1 MTRRRR
7 AGFGRHALRSLLTLV
22 VAFAVGSVVPAFA
35 ADDHDRTIQISD
47 DPFTNAASQHRTE
60 VEPDTF
66 SFGRTVVSAFQVGRI
81 FNGGASDI
89 GFSTSFDGGQSWVR
103 GFLPGVT
110 TSAEQPGTYDR
121 ASDASVAFDLRHGV
135 WVISY
140 LGIRVQPNGRTFPV
154 DVLTSRSHDGVHWE
168 MPVDVAVLNQ
178 FLDKNWTVCDNS
190 VASPFFGN
198 CYTEFDNNSQRDL
211 ELMST
216 STDGASTWGA
226 AKPTADGVHGIGG
239 QPLVQPNGR
248 VVVPFESVG
257 GPPSIKSFTSDDGG
271 ATWNAS
277 VVISTRGS
285 HRVVG
290 GAVRTSALP
299 TAEIDR
305 EGTIYVSWQDSRFE
319 TGSTNN
325 DIVLST
331 SADGTTWSA
340 VERIPIDP
348 VGSNVD
354 HFIPGLGVDPASAG
368 GETRLALTYYFL
380 PQADCAAATCQLM
393 VGYISSENGGRSW
406 SRPKTLAGPM
416 QLDWLAV
423 TNQGVMVADY
433 VSTSIPAGFG
443 HAVPMF
449 AVATAPASPT
459 DFRQAMFTAK
469 VEVQGGGVRMDP
481 EEPVLFAG
489 IGVDGNGEDDTDEDG
504 GGDGI
509 AAPAVAHAPTRF

>member
-1 MTRRRR
+1 MTRRLRAVLGRR
-7 AGFGRHALRSLLTLV
+7 ALRSLLTLAA
-22 VAFAVGSVVPAFA
+22 AFAVASVIPAYA
-35 ADDHDRTIQISD
+35 ADEHDRTIQISD
-47 DPFTNAASQHRTE
+47 DPFTNAASQHRSE

-66 SFGRTVVSAFQVGRI
+66 SFGKTIVSAFQVGRI

-89 GFSTSFDGGQSWVR
+89 GFSTSFDGGQSWVS

-110 TSAEQPGTYDR
+110 TSADPAGTYDR
-121 ASDASVAFDLRHGV
+121 ASDASVAFDQRHGV
-135 WVISY
+135 WIISY
-140 LGIRVQPNGRTFPV
+140 LGLRVQPNGRILPV
-154 DVLTSRSHDGVHWE
+154 DVLTSRSQDGVHWE
-168 MPVDVAVLNQ
+168 LPVNVAVLNQ
-178 FLDKNWTVCDNS
+178 SLDKNWTVCDNS
-190 VASPFFGN
+190 PLSPFFGN

-216 STDGASTWGA
+216 SSDGAATWGD

-277 VVISTRGS
+277 VVVSTRGS
-285 HRVVG
+285 HRVAG

-299 TAEIDR
+299 TAEIAGD
-305 EGTIYVSWQDSRFE
+305 GTVYVAWQDSRFE
-319 TGSTNN
+319 AGSTNN

-340 VERIPIDP
+340 VQRIPIDP

-354 HFIPGLGVDPASAG
+354 HFIPGLGIDPSSSG
-368 GETRLALTYYFL
+368 DETRLALTYYFL
-380 PQADCAAATCQLM
+380 PQANCTAATCQLM
-393 VGYISSENGGRSW
+393 VGYLSSENAGRSW
-406 SRPKTLAGPM
+406 SRPQTLAGPM
-416 QLDWLAV
+416 QLGWLAV

-443 HAVPMF
+443 HAVPTF
-449 AVATAPASPT
+449 AVASEPASPT
-459 DFRQAMFTAK
+459 DLRQAMFTAK
-469 VEVQGGGVRMDP
+469 VEVQGGGVPMEPRD
-481 EEPVLFAG
+481 PVLFDG
-489 IGVDGNGEDDTDEDG
+489 IGVDGNGQDDTDDEEG
-504 GGDGI
+504 NGI
-509 AAPAVAHAPTRF
+509 APSVVPAPTRF

>member
-1 MTRRRR
+1 MTRLRRV
-7 AGFGRHALRSLLTLV
+7 GFGRSTLRSLLTLAA
-22 VAFAVGSVVPAFA
+22 AFAVASVVPAFA
-35 ADDHDRTIQISD
+35 ADEHDRTIQISD

-60 VEPDTF
+60 VEPDSF
-66 SFGRTVVSAFQVGRI
+66 SFGRTIVSGFQVGRI

-89 GFSTSFDGGQSWVR
+89 GFSTSFDGGRSWVS

-110 TSAEQPGTYDR
+110 PFTDQPGTYDR

-135 WVISY
+135 WIISY
-140 LGIRVQPNGRTFPV
+140 LGIRVQNGRTFPV

-168 MPVDVAVLNQ
+168 MPVNVAVLNQ
-178 FLDKNWTVCDNS
+178 SLDKNWTVCDNS
-190 VASPFFGN
+190 PLSPFFGN

-216 STDGASTWGA
+216 STDGAATWGE

-277 VVISTRGS
+277 VVISTRSS
-285 HRVVG
+285 HRVAG

-305 EGTIYVSWQDSRFE
+305 DGTVFVAWQDSRFE
-319 TGSTNN
+319 AGSTNN
-325 DIVLST
+325 DIVLSRST
-331 SADGTTWSA
+331 DGTTWSA
-340 VERIPIDP
+340 VQRIPIDP

-354 HFIPGLGVDPASAG
+354 HFIPGLGIDPASAG
-368 GETRLALTYYFL
+368 DDARLALTYYFL
-380 PQADCAAATCQLM
+380 PQANCTAATCQLM
-393 VGYISSENGGRSW
+393 VGYLSSENGGRSW
-406 SRPKTLAGPM
+406 SRPETLAGPM
-416 QLDWLAV
+416 QLGWLAV

-433 VSTSIPAGFG
+433 VSTSIPAGAG
-443 HAVPMF
+443 HAVPTF
-449 AVATAPASPT
+449 AVAEAPASPT
-459 DFRQAMFTAK
+459 DLHQAMFTAK
-469 VEVQGGGVRMDP
+469 VEVRGGGVRMET
-481 EEPVLFAG
+481 EEAVLFDG
-489 IGVDGNGEDDTDEDG
+489 IGVDGNGEDDTDDEDE
-504 GGDGI
+504 GDGL
-509 AAPAVAHAPTRF
+509 APVQAPTRF